1 MYACFS
7 SGGRLRLLLCVFAVL
22 GGALGLAAQTA
33 EQANQRAANA
43 LAAGKVDVAV
53 SDFRA
58 AARRYPSNR
67 RIQFN
72 LGLALVQ
79 KGRLKEALAP
89 LRAAAQ
95 DPAFGKEAHFLLGA
109 DYFETAQ
116 YANAVA
122 QLSGL
127 ENSVH
132 SERVLYM
139 IEESNRRTGH
149 IDEAKAAFHQLITRY
164 PDSAWTH
171 YLMGNAYE
179 GEQQLNQ
186 AVAEYKQALQRDPS
200 IPNADFAIG
209 YLYWRQQ
216 ETENA
221 RVWLQKEA
229 QKGCHALANYYLGE
243 IARTERNLGSA
254 EALYRRALECD
265 PSNGD
270 AHLRLG
276 IVLGDL
282 KHYSQ
287 AVIQL
292 KDALRLEPDASQ
304 PHYHLAVLYTQM
316 GRTADSKAEY
326 NKVRQIQAAKDNGVD
341 VTRGNKQ

>member
-1 MYACFS
+1 M
-7 SGGRLRLLLCVFAVL
+7 LRLALCVFAVI
-22 GGALGLAAQTA
+22 GGGLGLGAQTA
-33 EQANQRAANA
+33 EQANRRAADA
-43 LAAGKVDVAV
+43 LAAGKVDVAI
-53 SDFRA
+53 SQFRA
-58 AARRYPSNR
+58 AARRYPNDK

-79 KGRLKEALAP
+79 KGRLKEAISP
-89 LRAAAQ
+89 LLAAAQ
-95 DPAFGKEAHFLLGA
+95 DPPLAKEARFLLGA
-109 DYFETAQ
+109 DYFESAQ
-116 YANAVA
+116 YAKAIA

-132 SERVLYM
+132 GERALYM
-139 IEESNRRTGH
+139 LEESHRRAGH
-149 IDEAKAAFHQLITRY
+149 VEEAKSAFHQLITRY

-179 GEQQLNQ
+179 GEEQLDQ
-186 AVAEYKQALQRDPS
+186 ALAEYKAALQRDPT

-216 ETENA
+216 DTENA
-221 RVWLQKEA
+221 RVWLQKET

-243 IARTERNLGSA
+243 IARSEKNLESA

-265 PSNGD
+265 SSNGD

-282 KHYSQ
+282 KHYGQ
-287 AVIQL
+287 AIIQL
-292 KDALRLEPDASQ
+292 KDALRLEPNASQ

-316 GRTADSKAEY
+316 GRTAEAKAEY

-341 VTRGNKQ
+341 VTRGSSQ

>member
-1 MYACFS
+1 M
-7 SGGRLRLLLCVFAVL
+7 LRLVLCVFAVF
-22 GGALGLAAQTA
+22 GGAGLGLCAQTA
-33 EQANQRAANA
+33 EQANKQAAEA
-43 LAAGKVDVAV
+43 LAAGKVDIAIAE
-53 SDFRA
+53 FRA
-58 AARRYPSNR
+58 AARRYPNDK

-79 KGRLKEALAP
+79 KGRLKEAISP
-89 LRAAAQ
+89 LLIAAQ
-95 DPAFGKEAHFLLGA
+95 DPTLGSEAHFLLGA
-109 DYFETAQ
+109 DYFESAQ
-116 YANAVA
+116 YAKSVA

-139 IEESNRRTGH
+139 LEESHRRAGQV
-149 IDEAKAAFHQLITRY
+149 DAAKTAFHQLITRF

-179 GEQQLNQ
+179 GEEQLDQ
-186 AVAEYKQALQRDPS
+186 AVSEYKQALQRDPA

-216 ETENA
+216 DTENA
-221 RVWLQKEA
+221 RVWLEKEA
-229 QKGCHALANYYLGE
+229 EKGCHALANYYLGE
-243 IARTERNLGSA
+243 IARSERNLESA
-254 EALYRRALECD
+254 EALYRRALACD

-292 KDALRLEPDASQ
+292 KDALRLEPNASQ
-304 PHYHLAVLYTQM
+304 AHYHLAVLYTQM
-316 GRTADSKAEY
+316 GRTADAKAEY
-326 NKVRQIQAAKDNGVD
+326 DKVRQIQAAKDTGVD
-341 VTRGNKQ
+341 VTRGSSQ

>member
-1 MYACFS
+1 M
-7 SGGRLRLLLCVFAVL
+7 LRLALCVFAVF
-22 GGALGLAAQTA
+22 GGGVGLSAQTA
-33 EQANQRAANA
+33 EQANKQAADA
-43 LAAGKVDVAV
+43 LAAGKVDVAITE
-53 SDFRA
+53 FRA
-58 AARRYPSNR
+58 AARRYPNDK

-72 LGLALVQ
+72 LGLALVR
-79 KGRLKEALAP
+79 KGRLNEAVRP
-89 LRAAAQ
+89 LLTAAQ
-95 DPAFGKEAHFLLGA
+95 DPALGREAHFLLGA
-109 DYFETAQ
+109 DYFESAQ
-116 YANAVA
+116 YGKAVA

-139 IEESNRRTGH
+139 LEESHRRAGH
-149 IDEAKAAFHQLITRY
+149 IEEAKAAFHELITRY

-179 GEQQLNQ
+179 GEEQLDK
-186 AVAEYKQALQRDPS
+186 AVAEYKQALQKDPA

-216 ETENA
+216 DTENA

-243 IARTERNLGSA
+243 IARSERNLESA
-254 EALYRRALECD
+254 EASYRRALECD

-292 KDALRLEPDASQ
+292 KDALRLEPNASQ

-316 GRTADSKAEY
+316 GRTAEAKAEY
-326 NKVRQIQAAKDNGVD
+326 NKVRQIQAAKDNGVA
-341 VTRGNKQ
+341 VTRGSSP

>member
-1 MYACFS
+1 MYACSS
-7 SGGRLRLLLCVFAVL
+7 SGGTLRLVVCLFVALSGGWGL
-22 GGALGLAAQTA
+22 GAQTA
-33 EQANQRAANA
+33 EQANRQAADA

-53 SDFRA
+53 SKFRA
-58 AARRYPSNR
+58 AARRYPNDR

-79 KGRLKEALAP
+79 KGRLKEAITP
-89 LRAAAQ
+89 LLTAAQ
-95 DPAFGKEAHFLLGA
+95 DPALGREAHFLLGA
-109 DYFETAQ
+109 DYFESAQ
-116 YANAVA
+116 YAKAIA
-122 QLSGL
+122 QLRGL
-127 ENSVH
+127 ENSAH

-139 IEESNRRTGH
+139 LEESHRRAGQ

-179 GEQQLNQ
+179 GEEQLDQ
-186 AVAEYKQALQRDPS
+186 AVAEYKEALQRDPS

-216 ETENA
+216 DTENA

-243 IARTERNLGSA
+243 IARSERNLKSA
-254 EALYRRALECD
+254 EASYTRALECD

-276 IVLGDL
+276 VVLGDL
-282 KHYSQ
+282 KHYGQ
-287 AVIQL
+287 AIIQL
-292 KDALRLEPDASQ
+292 KDALRLEPNASQ

-316 GRTADSKAEY
+316 GRTAEAKAEY

-341 VTRGNKQ
+341 VTRGSSQ

>member
-1 MYACFS
+1 MV
-7 SGGRLRLLLCVFAVL
+7 RLALCVFAVL
-22 GGALGLAAQTA
+22 GGGLGAQTA
-33 EQANQRAANA
+33 EQANKRAADA
-43 LAAGKVDVAV
+43 LAAGKVDLAI
-53 SDFRA
+53 SDFRSA
-58 AARRYPSNR
+58 AQLHPNDK

-79 KGRLKEALAP
+79 KGRLKEALGP
-89 LRAAAQ
+89 LVMAAQ
-95 DPAFGKEAHFLLGA
+95 DPTLAKEAHFLLGA
-109 DYFETAQ
+109 DYFESAQ
-116 YANAVA
+116 YAKAIS

-139 IEESNRRTGH
+139 LEESHRRSGD
-149 IDEAKAAFHQLITRY
+149 IEDAKAAFHRLLTRY

-179 GEQQLNQ
+179 GEEQLEQ
-186 AVAEYKQALQRDPS
+186 AVGEYKAALQRDPS
-200 IPNADFAIG
+200 IPNADFAVG

-216 ETENA
+216 DTESA
-221 RVWLQKEA
+221 RAWLQKET

-243 IARTERNLGSA
+243 IARSERDLKGA

-282 KHYSQ
+282 KHYGP

-292 KDALRLEPDASQ
+292 KDALRLEPNASQ

-316 GRTADSKAEY
+316 GRTAEAKAEY
-326 NKVRQIQAAKDNGVD
+326 NKVRQIQAAKDNGVN
-341 VTRGNKQ
+341 VTRGSSQ